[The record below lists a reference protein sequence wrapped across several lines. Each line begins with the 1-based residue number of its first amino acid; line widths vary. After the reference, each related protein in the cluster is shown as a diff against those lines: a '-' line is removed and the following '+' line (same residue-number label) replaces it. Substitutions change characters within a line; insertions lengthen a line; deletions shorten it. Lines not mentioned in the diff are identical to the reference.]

1 MCLIFLATLS
11 MTLCVCSCSSDE
23 ENDEIP
29 APPQEEE
36 AAPSPKFSAT
46 TNVPAGYD
54 FGIVNE
60 NNGSTYLVANSAD
73 NSSGAIDRISFEL
86 SGDNSNLTK
95 SDGSTVVGT
104 VIFFNSIIR
113 SITINGVTYTF
124 AVNDDGQIDAAVVCN
139 GISELYT
146 NVASAELLGASF
158 TGDDFAAI
166 LSDAF
171 SKIGNGTNIIIAIN
185 QLIIS
190 DSALY
195 SEIQAI
201 INYILG
207 LQNDASDLGDT
218 ETTGELVETPTE
230 EPTDVDEDRLT
241 GSDETADD
249 NTNKGNGAIVSGKG
263 ALKVT
268 LTWFYQADIDLH
280 IYEPG
285 YASDIPGYT
294 SNIGHI
300 CYWAK
305 NNSFTDGFLDI
316 DNMRGFYINPETG
329 EANESLAAV
338 ENVYWPESPK
348 DGVYNIYLDYFS
360 GSETGPCNVTVYVDG
375 RSIYDENI
383 TMLRTDRQKHIISV
397 KMPEGTIQ
405 TTAQTR
411 AGENFSIMDYRLF
424 PAK

>member
-1 MCLIFLATLS
+1 M
-11 MTLCVCSCSSDE
+11 
-23 ENDEIP
+23 
-29 APPQEEE
+29 
-36 AAPSPKFSAT
+36 
-46 TNVPAGYD
+46 
-54 FGIVNE
+54 
-60 NNGSTYLVANSAD
+60 
-73 NSSGAIDRISFEL
+73 AIDRISFEL
-86 SGDNSNLTK
+86 SGDDADLTK
-95 SDGSTVVGT
+95 SGGNTVVGT
-104 VIFFNSIIR
+104 VIFFNSLIR

-124 AVNDDGQIDAAVVCN
+124 VVNDDGNIDAAVVCN

-146 NVASAELLGASF
+146 DVAPAELLGASF

-190 DSALY
+190 DSAIY
-195 SEIQAI
+195 TDVQAI

-207 LQNDASDLGDT
+207 LQNDALDLEDP
-218 ETTGELVETPTE
+218 ETTGELTETPTE
-230 EPTDVDEDRLT
+230 EPTDVDEERLAE
-241 GSDETADD
+241 SDETADD

-268 LTWFYQADIDLH
+268 LTWFYRADIDLH

-285 YASDIPGYT
+285 YT
-294 SNIGHI
+294 SGTGHI
-300 CYWAK
+300 YYATPR
-305 NNSFTDGFLDI
+305 NSFTDGFLDI
-316 DNMRGFYINPETG
+316 DNTRGYYINPETR
-329 EANESLAAV
+329 ETNESLSAV

-348 DGVYNIYLDYFS
+348 DGVHNIYLDYY
-360 GSETGPCNVTVYVDG
+360 GGNETGSCNVTVYVDG
-375 RSIYDENI
+375 KSIYSEDV
-383 TMLRTDRQKHIISV
+383 TMLQTDRQKYIVSV

-405 TTAQTR
+405 TTARTR